1 MALYRNRNV
10 LNALIFAL
18 LIAVIAMPVSAA
30 APVIWVEEISDSHID
45 ECEDFDVIH
54 STEGQVRLFDFSPT
68 RFQDVVHLTDTWT
81 NASTGKSL
89 WTMNV
94 GPDKVQVMEDG
105 SEVVAVIGLL
115 NRIVVPGVGLVLRFE
130 GPDDQEPDVLFVGGP
145 HGDGPFPELCVYLA
159 E

>member
-1 MALYRNRNV
+1 
-10 LNALIFAL
+10 
-18 LIAVIAMPVSAA
+18 MPASAA
-30 APVIWVEEISDSHID
+30 APFIWVEDISESHID

-54 STEGQVRLFDFSPT
+54 STEGQIRFFDFSPT
-68 RFQDVVHLTDTWT
+68 RFQDVVHLTESWT
-81 NASTGKSL
+81 NATTGKTLRSP
-89 WTMNV
+89 NV

-115 NRIVVPGVGLVLRFE
+115 NRIVVPGVGLVEHESGRIVLRYE